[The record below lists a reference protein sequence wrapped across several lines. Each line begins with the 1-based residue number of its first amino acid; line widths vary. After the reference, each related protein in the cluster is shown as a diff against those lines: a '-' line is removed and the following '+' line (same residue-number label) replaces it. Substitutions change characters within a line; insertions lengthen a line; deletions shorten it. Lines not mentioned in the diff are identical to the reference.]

1 MKLEMRQAYNIV
13 AEVEVGEEL
22 QQHTRHLQ
30 LQRKKTQES
39 T

>member
-1 MKLEMRQAYNIV
+1 MKLKIGQAYNIV

-22 QQHTRHLQ
+22 QQHTCHLQ